1 MWGLHKFHFL
11 FEIKY
16 VMCVKNTC
24 HDGIIS
30 LRGWGGIQLVWS
42 GVGFRP
48 SGGPGPII
56 SLRGEVRANNNMV
69 THADL
74 DLVGSLDQHVVG
86 VTTIWGM

>member
-1 MWGLHKFHFL
+1 MWGLHKFHLL

-56 SLRGEVRANNNMV
+56 SLRGEVRANNSMV
-69 THADL
+69 THGRFRPSGAPGPTCCWGHYDL
-74 DLVGSLDQHVVG
+74 E
-86 VTTIWGM
+86 